1 MQATSP
7 ISVEEYERMTF
18 EHDAEYVLGRIV
30 YRPMPQFPHA
40 RLQIALGSFFYTHER
55 EWGLLGATEQ
65 RVRIAA
71 GVFRIPD
78 LCLLREA
85 PDSGIVTRP
94 PLVAIE
100 ILSPDESAKELSD
113 KIVEY
118 LDFGVEAVWVM
129 DPIKRDGTIYPREG
143 RPRRVEDGMFRHGP
157 VEVNIRELG

>member
-1 MQATSP
+1 MTSS
-7 ISVEEYERMTF
+7 ISVEEYERTRF
-18 EHDAEYVLGRIV
+18 EHDAEYVRGRIV
-30 YRPMPQFPHA
+30 YRPAPEFPHA
-40 RLQIALGSFFYTHER
+40 RLQALVAIYFGNHER
-55 EWGLLGATEQ
+55 EWGLIVVTEQ

-94 PLVAIE
+94 PLIAIE

-118 LDFGVEAVWVM
+118 LDFGVEAVWVI

>member
-85 PDSGIVTRP
+85 PETGIVTRP